1 MNRQRPNKTGV
12 KIFFHPASIYTF
24 FCRKYFSEIIHF
36 TQIYFAGKKNAK
48 LALSIFWQQ
57 KNLTTFIAQFKPVMK
72 KASKS
77 NSTGEGHNDAEE
89 GKVSKKKASS
99 QNDDDE
105 DDIDAVSED
114 ETDDDL
120 PEEDDDYEKPDDDDS
135 TEEVE
140 DDRKV
145 KIEND
150 LRFDDLDLDDDD
162 DGFYNDDF

>member
-1 MNRQRPNKTGV
+1 
-12 KIFFHPASIYTF
+12 
-24 FCRKYFSEIIHF
+24 
-36 TQIYFAGKKNAK
+36 
-48 LALSIFWQQ
+48 LSIFLAT
-57 KNLTTFIAQFKPVMK
+57 KKPYYLYCTVIPVMK

-89 GKVSKKKASS
+89 GKVSKKKVSS
-99 QNDDDE
+99 QNDDEE
-105 DDIDAVSED
+105 DDVDAVSDEE

-120 PEEDDDYEKPDDDDS
+120 PEEDDDYEKPDDDDAA
-135 TEEVE
+135 EEVE
-140 DDRKV
+140 DDRKI

>member
-1 MNRQRPNKTGV
+1 VRPCGRRRPLQQRPIGV
-12 KIFFHPASIYTF
+12 RGVGVDPHI
-24 FCRKYFSEIIHF
+24 
-36 TQIYFAGKKNAK
+36 
-48 LALSIFWQQ
+48 
-57 KNLTTFIAQFKPVMK
+57 
-72 KASKS
+72 
-77 NSTGEGHNDAEE
+77 AEE
-89 GKVSKKKASS
+89 AVVHCPGRVADVQVVKPETKLVLA
-99 QNDDDE
+99 DE